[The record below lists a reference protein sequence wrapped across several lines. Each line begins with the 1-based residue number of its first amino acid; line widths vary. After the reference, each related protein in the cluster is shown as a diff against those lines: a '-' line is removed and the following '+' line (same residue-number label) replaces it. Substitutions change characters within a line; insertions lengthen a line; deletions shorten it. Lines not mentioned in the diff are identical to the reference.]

1 MARLE
6 LTKIFLHSWHRFQS
20 QEIAVQDGLYLAGHN
35 ASGKSTILDALQ
47 VLLLADLD
55 LIKFN
60 SSAQE
65 RSERTLD
72 GFVRGKI
79 MENRL
84 LRPGGAIGYVAIE
97 FTE

>member
-1 MARLE
+1 MSRLE
-6 LTKIFLHSWHRFQS
+6 LTKIFLHNWHRFRS
-20 QEIAVQDGLYLAGHN
+20 TTLEVQDGLYLAGHN

-47 VLLLADLD
+47 VIFLADLD

-65 RSERTLD
+65 RSERNLD

-79 MENRL
+79 WR
-84 LRPGGAIGYVAIE
+84 VAGCA
-97 FTE
+97 